1 MNNGA
6 AFWCVLVAALAI
18 AIAASYKA
26 VARLSPIQPLPL
38 SLPPAPASIGPF
50 APNQLLRTHLRRI
63 GNGLIPCPEDVA
75 ADANGFLFVGCADG
89 WIKRVHPSSDSVE
102 NWVHLGAGRRPLGV
116 TIGLHGELIVCDPD
130 MGLLNVTKENV
141 EVLSEEAQGVKFMLT
156 DGVAVSRE
164 DGIIYFTDA
173 SDKHPLSLFMTGFME
188 AHPNGRLL
196 KYDQGM
202 RTTTVLMDHLYGANG
217 IALSGNEDFLVFC
230 ETLMARCQRYWIK
243 GEKAGHAEIFIDNLP
258 GFPDNIKND
267 GKGHFWIALPLARPS
282 YMNWLLKY
290 PFLNQLQEVLGVT
303 ERMFK
308 MLSKRGLVLA
318 VTEEGVP
325 VLTLADPSGAAIHYV
340 TTAFVVGDD
349 LYLGSLGID
358 FLGHVKLSAA
368 IGSLSSSSASQ

>member
-243 GEKAGHAEIFIDNLP
+243 GEKAGLSEIFIDNLP
-258 GFPDNIKND
+258 GFPDNVKYD
-267 GKGHFWIALPLARPS
+267 GKGHFWIALLSARPFYS
-282 YMNWLLKY
+282 NWLLKY
-290 PFLNQLQEVLGVT
+290 PFLKQLDEVFGLTQRISGPI
-303 ERMFK
+303 FK
-308 MLSKRGLVLA
+308 GARVLA
-318 VTEEGVP
+318 VREDGVP
-325 VLTLADPSGAAIHYV
+325 LVMLTDLKGAAIHFV
-340 TTAFVVGDD
+340 TSAVVIGDD
-349 LYLGSLGID
+349 LYLGNLGVD
-358 FLGHVKLSAA
+358 FLGHVKLNASV
-368 IGSLSSSSASQ
+368 GLFSSS